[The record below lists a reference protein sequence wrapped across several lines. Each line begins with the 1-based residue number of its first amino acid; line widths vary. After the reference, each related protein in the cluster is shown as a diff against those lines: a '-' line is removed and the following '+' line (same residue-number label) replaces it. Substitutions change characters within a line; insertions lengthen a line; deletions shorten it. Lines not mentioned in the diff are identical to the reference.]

1 MMNGILNPIRALAQ
15 MWERR
20 DLLRQMTV
28 RDTRSRYRG
37 TAIGLFWSVLQ
48 PLIML
53 AVYAFFFGQVF
64 EPKWSS
70 TSSDPSEFALI
81 LFIGLVLHGF
91 LAEILNR
98 APTLIVSNVNLVKR
112 VVFPLDT
119 LPVMAVCTALVHL
132 MISLAIWLAF
142 HWIVRGPPP
151 MTAWLLPVGI
161 LPLFVFALGAG
172 WLLASLGVYLRDM
185 SYVMPMISMVLMFV
199 SPVFYP
205 ASALRPPY
213 DKLVLLSPLT
223 EPIEFAR
230 DVLIGGQQPRW
241 DAYFGF
247 LGCALIFAWLAYAW
261 FLGTKKG
268 FADVL

>member
-1 MMNGILNPIRALAQ
+1 
-15 MWERR
+15 
-20 DLLRQMTV
+20 
-28 RDTRSRYRG
+28 
-37 TAIGLFWSVLQ
+37 
-48 PLIML
+48 
-53 AVYAFFFGQVF
+53 
-64 EPKWSS
+64 
-70 TSSDPSEFALI
+70 
-81 LFIGLVLHGF
+81 
-91 LAEILNR
+91 
-98 APTLIVSNVNLVKR
+98 
-112 VVFPLDT
+112 
-119 LPVMAVCTALVHL
+119 
-132 MISLAIWLAF
+132 
-142 HWIVRGPPP
+142 
-151 MTAWLLPVGI
+151 
-161 LPLFVFALGAG
+161 
-172 WLLASLGVYLRDM
+172 
-185 SYVMPMISMVLMFV
+185 MPMISMVLMFV